1 MITPAHRLA
10 ATRMFL
16 THGDVDDLIML
27 VNSVDDPAAIATIID
42 LGAGSGTTA
51 IAVLDTAPKA
61 HVLTY
66 DISTENLDWA
76 QKNIVGSLGEQELA
90 RWAGVHNSV
99 LEGAA
104 HWHGSKVDLLLHDA
118 SHEEEDV
125 YNDLVAWW
133 PHLIVGG
140 YVWVHDAKPMAG
152 AQEEYPGVLRAV
164 TRFVAKHIRD
174 LVQVPDLQGIGWAA
188 RKTR

>member
-1 MITPAHRLA
+1 MTTPAHRLA

-16 THGDVDDLIML
+16 TQGDVDDLIQIA
-27 VNSVDDPAAIATIID
+27 NSVDDPAMIVD

-51 IAVLDTAPKA
+51 IAMLDTSLRAS
-61 HVLTY
+61 VLTY
-66 DISTENLDWA
+66 DISAENLDWCE
-76 QKNIVGSLGEQELA
+76 KNIVGSLGEEQLA
-90 RWAGVHNSV
+90 RWAGVHKST

-104 HWHGSKVDLLLHDA
+104 EWSPTLKADVILHDA

-125 YNDLVAWW
+125 YADLEAWW

-140 YVWVHDAKPMAG
+140 YLWVHDVEPMAG
-152 AQEEYPGVLRAV
+152 AQETYPGVEKAILRF
-164 TRFVAKHIRD
+164 TAKHRRT
-174 LVQVPDLQGIGWAA
+174 LVPVPNLHGIGWAA